1 MILQISIFHGNL
13 KKKNTQEA
21 LFTQLLYN
29 ASDFSHY
36 IISWFFSKTCLFY
49 TSATSVSLS
58 FIVLWIN
65 VFIRFGAHKPIGVSC
80 SHCHT
85 GNNLCSSVNYLD
97 DMSLCVKSLHSC
109 FVILDLYF
117 VLSQT
122 WFLFWDMWQCVEF
135 VIAVYLTLSQYDNK
149 LDLIWT
155 LSIHLECVFCVIALV
170 TNIVFFH

>member
-109 FVILDLYF
+109 FCY
-117 VLSQT
+117 SRP
-122 WFLFWDMWQCVEF
+122 
-135 VIAVYLTLSQYDNK
+135 
-149 LDLIWT
+149 
-155 LSIHLECVFCVIALV
+155 VFCVESDMIFVLRHVAV
-170 TNIVFFH
+170 CWICYSRVSYFVSVWQ